1 MKQTITVH
9 VAGRSR
15 EIEPVDMMPILVSAD
30 GGYRYAILE
39 TAAHSPG
46 VCGKNVAF
54 VDEDN
59 KTVERLLGV
68 EEIATAI
75 RVTEAAKAA
84 SPKSP
89 WIPVT
94 ERLPKKGEDGRDCT
108 WVHCIVSVM
117 RSCGGNWA
125 DGDVGTHVFPAPAM
139 FDVDQK
145 IWHVGAGP
153 AEFTVNALI
162 PLVDSDGGYFVTH
175 WMLYPKPPQEGSK

>member
-15 EIEPVDMMPILVSAD
+15 EVEPVDMMPILVSAD

-46 VCGKNVAF
+46 VCVKNVAF

-94 ERLPKKGEDGRDCT
+94 ERLPQDDDGK
-108 WVHCIVSVM
+108 WGGIVSVLVTVQPCSLLTGEPSKPFVTSAAYDIEQ
-117 RSCGGNWA
+117 RIF
-125 DGDVGTHVFPAPAM
+125 DVGGL
-139 FDVDQK
+139 
-145 IWHVGAGP
+145 GAINAVP
-153 AEFTVNALI
+153 FESDKPRTTV
-162 PLVDSDGGYFVTH
+162 SH
-175 WMLYPKPPQEGSK
+175 WMPYPEPPQEGSK

>member
-15 EIEPVDMMPILVSAD
+15 EVEPVDMMPILVSAD
-30 GGYRYAILE
+30 GGYRYAIWE

-68 EEIATAI
+68 EEIAPAI

-89 WIPVT
+89 WIPVA
-94 ERLPKKGEDGRDCT
+94 ERLPEAKE
-108 WVHCIVSVM
+108 
-117 RSCGGNWA
+117 GNWSGIA
-125 DGDVGTHVFPAPAM
+125 RVLVTVQPYCFLTDEPATPYVTSAAYDIEQRIFDVGGL
-139 FDVDQK
+139 
-145 IWHVGAGP
+145 GAI
-153 AEFTVNALI
+153 NAVLFE
-162 PLVDSDGGYFVTH
+162 SDKPRLTITH
-175 WMLYPKPPQEGSK
+175 WMPMPVSAKEWKEVTK

>member
-15 EIEPVDMMPILVSAD
+15 EVEPVDMMPILVSAD

-46 VCGKNVAF
+46 VCVKNVAF

-94 ERLPKKGEDGRDCT
+94 ERLPQDDDGK
-108 WVHCIVSVM
+108 WGGIVSVLVTVQPCSLLTGEPSKPFVTSAAYDIEQ
-117 RSCGGNWA
+117 RIF
-125 DGDVGTHVFPAPAM
+125 DVGGL
-139 FDVDQK
+139 
-145 IWHVGAGP
+145 GAINAVP
-153 AEFTVNALI
+153 FESDKPRTTV
-162 PLVDSDGGYFVTH
+162 SH
-175 WMLYPKPPQEGSK
+175 WMPMPVSAKEWKEVTK